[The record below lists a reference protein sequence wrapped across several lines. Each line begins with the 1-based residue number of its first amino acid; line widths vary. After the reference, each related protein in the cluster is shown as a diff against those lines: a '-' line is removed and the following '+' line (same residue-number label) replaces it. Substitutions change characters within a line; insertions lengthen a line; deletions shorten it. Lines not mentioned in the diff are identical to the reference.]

1 MKWNDNTVV
10 AVASNKVRTTPCE
23 LASRWSAS
31 EKKQI
36 LVPMPQ
42 QLKTYNKHMG
52 GVDLFD
58 QSVANYRIR
67 IRSKKW
73 WWSLFSWVL
82 SASVVNGW
90 RVYKNFG
97 NDISLLDFTRQC
109 AQELLGRYGT
119 LPSGPGKPLTITHKA
134 KNELRFDQRNHWI
147 VKSEQ
152 KHARCKKCGG
162 RTGYKCEKCNQ
173 PLHPECHKSYHLDSN
188 V

>member
-1 MKWNDNTVV
+1 
-10 AVASNKVRTTPCE
+10 
-23 LASRWSAS
+23 
-31 EKKQI
+31 
-36 LVPMPQ
+36 
-42 QLKTYNKHMG
+42 MG